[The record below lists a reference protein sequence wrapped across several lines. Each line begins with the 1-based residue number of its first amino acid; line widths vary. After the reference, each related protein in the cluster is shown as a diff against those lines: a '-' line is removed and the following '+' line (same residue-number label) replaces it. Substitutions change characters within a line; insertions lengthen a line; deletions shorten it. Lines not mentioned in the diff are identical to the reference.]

1 MGAIQNAINRMFSSI
16 GYSTSIMQHQ
26 AMNRKKLSDKQQNS
40 MNKVSEQQEAQRK
53 QRRNF
58 KEYLKN
64 LSIAG
69 NKKVGELPKSAIN
82 ELAKQYTKSERKKLM
97 DEMDAQKGV
106 KK

>member
-1 MGAIQNAINRMFSSI
+1 M
-16 GYSTSIMQHQ
+16 H
-26 AMNRKKLSDKQQNS
+26 RKKLSDKQQNS

-69 NKKVGELPKSAIN
+69 SGKVGELPKSAIN

-97 DEMDAQKGV
+97 DGMDAQKGV